1 MLIFYTYLLA
11 NSYLWDKCVDGK
23 YTKHNS
29 RAIFLF
35 FVFVSFFSTTPQCL
49 SRSTKDWII
58 TKVIHVLNEHISVMK
73 NKVSYVLI
81 CKAPAQIQLKYFI
94 FKLEA
99 CLKTTQKCRWKIF
112 VDCTVYCHKSWKY
125 HWNFWTKNQ
134 NFFFL
139 PTFNRLQNTFGI

>member
-1 MLIFYTYLLA
+1 MVNIQ
-11 NSYLWDKCVDGK
+11 NIIQGQSV
-23 YTKHNS
+23 
-29 RAIFLF
+29 LF
-35 FVFVSFFSTTPQCL
+35 FVFVSFFSTTPQYL

-58 TKVIHVLNEHISVMK
+58 TKVIHVLNEHLSVMK

-81 CKAPAQIQLKYFI
+81 CKAPAQIQLNYFI

-125 HWNFWTKNQ
+125 HWSFWTKNQ
-134 NFFFL
+134 NFFF
-139 PTFNRLQNTFGI
+139 TYLQSFAKYIWNLVGFTENLDLQ